1 MQNWQNYKHQINQF
15 KDVMFIVL
23 LLKQTPNVNGW
34 YQQLS
39 YIETANGLKF
49 REVPWGG
56 TDPCHLEN

>member
-23 LLKQTPNVNGW
+23 LLKQTANVNGW

-49 REVPWGG
+49 REVP
-56 TDPCHLEN
+56 